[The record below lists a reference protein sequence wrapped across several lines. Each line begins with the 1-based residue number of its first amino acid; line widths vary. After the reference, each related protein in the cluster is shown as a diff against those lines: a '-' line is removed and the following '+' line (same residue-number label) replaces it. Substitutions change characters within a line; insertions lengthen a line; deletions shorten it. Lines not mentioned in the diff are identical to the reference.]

1 MILATRLTSDTWSS
15 RFIGTF
21 GNEDY
26 EKLAGDMEIS
36 ERGLELREQIAKFDI

>member
-15 RFIGTF
+15 RFISTF

-36 ERGLELREQIAKFDI
+36 ERGLELKEQIAKFDI